1 MTRAEIV
8 AFARRDW
15 AAVEAA
21 KVDDWAERK
30 ASMSA
35 GRLLAL
41 ADALR
46 RGVAA
51 LRPDW
56 PSEAERAAD
65 FATHVELSKRLHG
78 VRLESSR

>member
-21 KVDDWAERK
+21 KADDWAERK

-41 ADALR
+41 ADGLR
-46 RGVAA
+46 SGVAA

-65 FATHVELSKRLHG
+65 LATHVELSERLRG
-78 VRLESSR
+78 VRSESPR